1 MKNKATLLNIVLA
14 AVVVVLVYQL
24 STQKPEIKEDKVSGI
39 ERVISQLEQGS
50 SQKRSVGPKGHI
62 HPKPA
67 LVIGS
72 YSEDGTPNI
81 MTAAWAGIVNSTPMS
96 IGVSIRPNRKS
107 YENIMATKA
116 FTVNVPSA
124 GNVAHMDYAGNI
136 SGHDEDKFKAMN
148 LTAVKGEFV
157 NAPYI
162 GEFPIVIEC
171 EVTEVVELGSHIQFI
186 GKVIDTKVDER
197 YLNSE
202 NQVDVEA
209 INPVIYGGEYYY
221 GFGQRLARPWDAYKL
236 FKDDMEPEFLPTNY
250 ANSTLA
256 SIYNR
261 KSVRHYTDQKVT
273 KEQITELVRA
283 GMAAPSAVDKRP
295 WAFVAVSERSKLDS
309 LAAVLPYAKMLKQA
323 TAAIVVCGDMDKA
336 LEGDGQAYWIQD
348 CSAAS
353 QNILLAAESMGL
365 GAVWTGVHPIKERED
380 DVKKVLNAPESIVPL
395 NVIVVGYPAG
405 EEKPKDKWDESN
417 VHWEQW

>member
-24 STQKPEIKEDKVSGI
+24 STHKPEVSKENTTT
-39 ERVISQLEQGS
+39 ETLISQVEQGS
-50 SQKRSVGPKGHI
+50 TTKRSVGARGHI

-72 YSEDGTPNI
+72 YGEDGTPNI
-81 MTAAWAGIVNSTPMS
+81 MTAAWAGIVNSRPMS
-96 IGVSIRPNRKS
+96 IGVSIRPACKT
-107 YENIMATKA
+107 YDNIMATKA

-124 GNVAHMDYAGNI
+124 RNVAHMDYVGRI
-136 SGHDEDKFKAMN
+136 SGHDENKFESLN
-148 LTAVKGEFV
+148 LTAVKGDFV
-157 NAPYI
+157 NAPYV

-171 EVTEVVELGSHIQFI
+171 ELTEIVDLGSHRQFI
-186 GKVIDTKVDER
+186 GKVIDTKVDDR
-197 YLNSE
+197 YLDDND
-202 NQVDVEA
+202 QVDIKA
-209 INPVIYGGEYYY
+209 INPVIYGGDYYY
-221 GFGQRLARPWDAYKL
+221 GFGQRLARPGDAYKL
-236 FKDDMEPEFLPTNY
+236 FIDDMEPDFQPTNY

-256 SIYNR
+256 TIYNR
-261 KSVRHYTDQKVT
+261 KSVRHYTDRKVT
-273 KEQITELVRA
+273 KEQITALVKA

-295 WAFVAVSERSKLDS
+295 WAFVAVSERSMLDS

-323 TAAIVVCGDMDKA
+323 SAAIVVCGDMDKA
-336 LEGDGQAYWIQD
+336 LKGNEQAYWVQD

-395 NVIVVGYPAG
+395 NVIVVGYPTG
-405 EEKPKDKWDESN
+405 QEKPKDKWDESN
-417 VHWEQW
+417 VHWEKW